1 MNWIRDNIL
10 KVVVILVVL
19 IVLIVVVVACSS
31 LNGGGEIDLSEGY
44 LSYEDEL
51 QNAAINYMSDNKK
64 LLPAEIDDSKRIN
77 YNTLVSDGYIKD
89 LYALEDGSTSCKG
102 YVDVIKIGKKNYR
115 YTPFI
120 SCGKYYTTNTI
131 ADYIINTETKDGKFV
146 RKEGDGL
153 YSEVTT
159 KEVETT
165 TDEETDDKKETVTST
180 DYYFRGEYP
189 NNYLVIEDRLF
200 RIISITSD
208 SNLKIISIDQTEDDY
223 VWDDRYN
230 IQEDDEVGIND
241 FVKSRLYNELEF
253 IYDNQNEDDG
263 EIFFTSS
270 EKDLIA
276 KHDFCIGKVGSANS
290 DINDDLVCSEKTS
303 MRVGLINVVEYA
315 KASLSSDCTGIFE
328 KSCANYNYFTSLNG
342 NLYGNDYVTLTAN
355 ADNTYEF
362 YDISNYGTTSTY
374 AEYDGPLF
382 PVVYLRSDALY
393 ASGSGTLKDPYV
405 VR

>member
-10 KVVVILVVL
+10 KVIIILVVL

-31 LNGGGEIDLSEGY
+31 FSGGGEIDLSEGY

-51 QNAAINYMSDNKK
+51 QNAAINYMRDNKK

-77 YNTLVSDGYIKD
+77 YNTLVTDGYINN

-102 YVDVIKIGKKNYR
+102 YVDVTKIGKKNYR

-120 SCGKYYTTNTI
+120 SCGKYYTTSTI

-159 KEVETT
+159 REETT
-165 TDEETDDKKETVTST
+165 TKEESNEEVENKKEIVTST
-180 DYYFRGEYP
+180 EYYFRGEYP

-200 RIISITSD
+200 RIISITAN
-208 SNLKIISIDQTEDDY
+208 SNLKIISIDATDDDY

-230 IQEDDEVGIND
+230 IQEDDDVGIND

-253 IYDNQNEDDG
+253 IYNNENEDDG
-263 EIFFTSS
+263 EVFFTSN
-270 EKDLIA
+270 EKDLIV
-276 KHDFCIGKVGSANS
+276 KHDFCIGKVGSANTE
-290 DINDDLVCSEKTS
+290 INDDLVCSDKTKI
-303 MRVGLINVVEYA
+303 RVGLINVVEYS
-315 KASLSSDCTGIFE
+315 KASLSPDCTGIFE

-342 NLYGNDYVTLTAN
+342 NLYSNDYVTLTAN
-355 ADNTYEF
+355 ADNTFEF
-362 YDISNYGTTSTY
+362 YDISSYGPSSTY
-374 AEYDGPLF
+374 AEYDGPLY

-393 ASGSGTLKDPYV
+393 ASGSGTL
-405 VR
+405 